1 MFSMASKKVKGSYL
15 TPFERIGGGI
25 FFFLYLLVMPLLM
38 DYIFLGVERLLD
50 TSISPASEHVIYYYV
65 MFAITL
71 IIFYNFIGK
80 NTQRFFGNLNHT
92 LATWGMALVAL
103 YGFNELLFRVTRLL
117 WGNALNLNDM
127 AISAQI
133 DGEPRTT
140 LLIVVFLAPFVEE
153 VLFRGYVFGSL
164 RDHSRAVAYVVSC
177 VLFAFLHVWQFAAG
191 DLLNFSR
198 ILLLLQ
204 YLVPGLV
211 LCWSYD
217 RSGNLWAPLLTHMA
231 ANALHVWAN
240 W

>member
-1 MFSMASKKVKGSYL
+1 MAAKKVKGSYL
-15 TPFERIGGGI
+15 TPFERVGGGI

-38 DYIFLGVERLLD
+38 DYVFLGVERLLD
-50 TSISPASEHVIYYYV
+50 ISISPASEHAIYYYV
-65 MFAITL
+65 MFALTL
-71 IIFYNFIGK
+71 ILFYHFIGK
-80 NTQRFFGNLNHT
+80 NTQRFFGNLNQT
-92 LATWGMALVAL
+92 FATWGAALVAL
-103 YGFNELLFRVTRLL
+103 YGLNELLFRVTRLL
-117 WGNALNLNDM
+117 WGNGLNLNDM

-177 VLFAFLHVWQFAAG
+177 VLFAFLHVWQFASG
-191 DLLNFSR
+191 EMLSVSR

-217 RSGNLWAPLLTHMA
+217 RAGNLWAPVLTHMA

>member
-1 MFSMASKKVKGSYL
+1 MAAKKVKGSYL
-15 TPFERIGGGI
+15 TPFERVGGGI

-38 DYIFLGVERLLD
+38 DYIFLGVERLLG
-50 TSISPASEHVIYYYV
+50 TSISPAAEHAIYYYV
-65 MFAITL
+65 MFALTL
-71 IIFYNFIGK
+71 ILFYNFIGK
-80 NTQRFFGNLNHT
+80 NTQRFFGNLNQT
-92 LATWGMALVAL
+92 LATWGSGLVGF
-103 YGFNELLFRVTRLL
+103 YGLNELLFRVTRLL
-117 WGNALNLNDM
+117 WGNGLNLNDI

-140 LLIVVFLAPFVEE
+140 LLIVIFLAPFVEE

-198 ILLLLQ
+198 ILLLVQ

-211 LCWSYD
+211 LGWSYD
-217 RSGNLWAPLLTHMA
+217 RCGNLWAPILIHMSV
-231 ANALHVWAN
+231 NALHVWAN